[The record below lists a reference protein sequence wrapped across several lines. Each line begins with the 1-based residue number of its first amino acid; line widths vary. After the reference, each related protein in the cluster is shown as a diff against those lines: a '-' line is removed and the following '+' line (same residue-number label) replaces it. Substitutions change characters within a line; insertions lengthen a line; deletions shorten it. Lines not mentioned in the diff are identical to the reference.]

1 MNREGKGKR
10 AKRVNVQKIILY
22 SVAAAGII
30 TVGLLAPNVLGA
42 MAKFG
47 ILPGKRQREIVET
60 SRSRMVKRGLLAY
73 ENGKLRLAKKGEE
86 QLRRLRLLDYKL
98 KKPKRWDGKWRVL
111 IFDIPEDR
119 KTLRD
124 KVRNTFE
131 MLGFKRL
138 QDSVWIYP
146 YDCEDLIALMKA
158 DFRVGKD
165 LLYLVVESLEY
176 DRPLREHFKLIS

>member
-1 MNREGKGKR
+1 MGGKR
-10 AKRVNVQKIILY
+10 KTRRVSVQKIILF
-22 SVAAAGII
+22 SIAATGVIAI
-30 TVGLLAPNVLGA
+30 GLLAPNVLGA
-42 MAKFG
+42 MAKLG
-47 ILPGKRQREIVET
+47 IIPVKRQREIIEN
-60 SRSRMVKRGLLAY
+60 SRSRMVKRGMLVY
-73 ENGKLRLAKKGEE
+73 EQGKLRLTPKGEA

-111 IFDIPEDR
+111 IFDIPEYR

-124 KVRNTFE
+124 KVRNTLE

-146 YDCEDLIALMKA
+146 YDCEDLVTLMKA

-176 DRPLREHFKLIS
+176 DKHIREYFNI